1 MASVET
7 RPRVLVVDDEEDV
20 ADVYALQLEDDYETT
35 VAYGGEEAL
44 EKVDEGVDAVL
55 LDRRMPDLSG
65 DEVLEEIRDRGIDC
79 AVIMVT
85 AVDPDLNILDMD
97 FDDYLSKPVDE
108 ETLKEAIDQHID
120 GAAGDDRL
128 EEFFRIANKLEV
140 LEAEK
145 TAAELQSSDE
155 FKQLAQRAQDLAD
168 ELREEMDNFEEL
180 VRTRR
185 KVAGNEDGDRN
196 F

>member
-1 MASVET
+1 M
-7 RPRVLVVDDEEDV
+7 LVVDDEQDV
-20 ADVYALQLEDDYETT
+20 ADVYALQLDDDYETE

-44 EKVDEGVDAVL
+44 DKVDGSIDAVL

-65 DEVLEEIRDRGIDC
+65 DAVLDEIRERGIDC

-108 ETLKEAIDQHID
+108 ETLKNAIDQHID
-120 GAAGDDRL
+120 ASSGDKRL
-128 EEFFRIANKLEV
+128 EEFFRIASKLEV

-145 TAAELQSSDE
+145 TAAELQNSDE
-155 FKQLAQRAQDLAD
+155 FKRLAKRAQELAD
-168 ELREEMDNFEEL
+168 ELREDIDNFEEL
-180 VRTRR
+180 VMTHRNVSD
-185 KVAGNEDGDRN
+185 KESDGQR

>member
-1 MASVET
+1 M
-7 RPRVLVVDDEEDV
+7 LVVDDEQDV
-20 ADVYALQLEDDYETT
+20 ADVYALQLDDDYETE
-35 VAYGGEEAL
+35 VAYGGENAL
-44 EKVDEGVDAVL
+44 EKVDSSIDAVL

-65 DEVLEEIRDRGIDC
+65 DAVLEEIRERGIDC

-108 ETLKEAIDQHID
+108 ETLKNAIDQHID
-120 GAAGDDRL
+120 ASSDDKRL
-128 EEFFRIANKLEV
+128 EEFFRIASKLEV

-145 TAAELQSSDE
+145 TATELQSSDE
-155 FKQLAQRAQDLAD
+155 FKRLAKRAQELAD
-168 ELREEMDNFEEL
+168 ELREDIDNFEEL
-180 VRTRR
+180 VMTHRNVSD
-185 KVAGNEDGDRN
+185 KESDGQQ